1 MMDPVH
7 PWYAIWTRSR
17 HEQVVRRQLDE
28 KGFETFL
35 PTVTRVSRWKDRKK
49 SIDWPLFPGYCFARF
64 DSQDRLR
71 VLNSTGAVSIVG
83 FSGEDAPIPE
93 QEIEDI
99 RRLLATHLPYD
110 PCPLL
115 KEGMMV
121 EVVGG
126 PLKGVSGRLVRKGM
140 HDRLILAV
148 NLIGQGVSVDIDA
161 ADVRAL

>member
-1 MMDPVH
+1 MMGPAQH
-7 PWYAIWTRSR
+7 WYAIWTRSR
-17 HEQVVRRQLDE
+17 HEQVVRGQLEE

-35 PTVTRVSRWKDRKK
+35 PTVTRVSR
-49 SIDWPLFPGYCFARF
+49 F
-64 DSQDRLR
+64 
-71 VLNSTGAVSIVG
+71 
-83 FSGEDAPIPE
+83 
-93 QEIEDI
+93 EDI

-126 PLKGVSGRLVRKGM
+126 PLKGVAGRLVRKGT

-148 NLIGQGVSVDIDA
+148 NLIGRGVSVDIDA

>member
-1 MMDPVH
+1 ML
-7 PWYAIWTRSR
+7 S
-17 HEQVVRRQLDE
+17 
-28 KGFETFL
+28 
-35 PTVTRVSRWKDRKK
+35 
-49 SIDWPLFPGYCFARF
+49 C
-64 DSQDRLR
+64 
-71 VLNSTGAVSIVG
+71 TGAVSIVG
-83 FSGEDAPIPE
+83 FSGEIAPIPE
-93 QEIEDI
+93 HEIEDI

-126 PLKGVSGRLVRKGM
+126 PLKGVAGQLVRKGA